1 MMKGTKMADG
11 TSQRRQRQRGR
22 RDERPQCRGTCKDCV
37 YLLQPKRLVDFH
49 EGSGGLLIL
58 PICAHHADNP
68 GELREVH
75 PAQHCANFRAKRK
88 PAERVE
94 VSQPEQGDV
103 RYIPLT
109 RRMVAIVDA
118 ADYEWLSRHRWFAKG
133 KEGKYYAGRSVR
145 GKIIMMHREIM
156 KAPPGMVVDHID
168 GSGLHN
174 CRRNMRVCTRQQNL
188 CNTRPRGGRSQYKG
202 VRWETRRNKWVA
214 EITCK
219 GKRYYLGYF
228 DDEIEAAKAYDR
240 KARELFGPFARLNF
254 PDEAPAAAGP

>member
-1 MMKGTKMADG
+1 MCDRICAN
-11 TSQRRQRQRGR
+11 
-22 RDERPQCRGTCKDCV
+22 CV
-37 YLLQPKRLVDFH
+37 YAVRAVGRWHRVMLSRWP
-49 EGSGGLLIL
+49 GLLTCMNH
-58 PICAHHADNP
+58 PAAP
-68 GELREVH
+68 GELHETVATGTCR
-75 PAQHCANFRAKRK
+75 NFRAKPK
-88 PAERVE
+88 PAVRVE
-94 VSQPEQGDV
+94 PPEPPNDAI

-133 KEGKYYAGRSVR
+133 RQGKYYAGRSVR

-219 GKRYYLGYF
+219 GKRYHLGYF
-228 DDEIEAAKAYDR
+228 HDEIEAAKAYDR

-254 PDEAPAAAGP
+254 PDEAPAPAGP

>member
-1 MMKGTKMADG
+1 MR
-11 TSQRRQRQRGR
+11 S
-22 RDERPQCRGTCKDCV
+22 CHTCAYAHRVANHCMIPP
-37 YLLQPKRLVDFH
+37 L
-49 EGSGGLLIL
+49 GSCFPSLICGN
-58 PICAHHADNP
+58 CAECP
-68 GELREVH
+68 GHLREVTVADPCPNYRRKRH
-75 PAQHCANFRAKRK
+75 KPVWTAVPDPAND
-88 PAERVE
+88 E
-94 VSQPEQGDV
+94 V

-109 RRMVAIVDA
+109 KGLFAVVDA
-118 ADYEWLSRHRWFAKG
+118 ADYDWLSQYKWTAQMSGGKVYAVRNHKG
-133 KEGKYYAGRSVR
+133 KA
-145 GKIIMMHREIM
+145 ILMHREIM
-156 KAPPGMVVDHID
+156 QPPDDMVVDHID

-254 PDEAPAAAGP
+254 PDEAPAPAGP